1 MTITLR
7 TTKGSAL
14 TFAELDAN
22 FSDLNS
28 RLTTAENSNTTQ
40 TDLISGLQV
49 SVSSNDGDI
58 TTLNTTVSGY
68 GTRITNLESDMT
80 EFGTKDIN
88 FGSQHITYSNV
99 YANTGLFPSA
109 TTYEGMFVV
118 SDSGGE
124 AYYSHDT
131 AWEQIPNKVFKT
143 VTGNTG
149 SVVASAINSSISIT
163 GDSGVSTSLNSTSDG
178 LVIKRDYNTYNFT
191 AVNDSAA
198 ALVFQPDSRF
208 FLDSA
213 SNPTLY
219 LRRGETYKF
228 NITSLTHPIYIKS
241 AQSTG
246 TGDQYTN
253 GVINNGQQAGVLT
266 FTPPMNAPA
275 TLYYQ
280 ASTSAS
286 ITGTINIV

>member
-7 TTKGSAL
+7 NTKGSAL

-22 FSDLNS
+22 FTDLDG
-28 RLTTAENSNTTQ
+28 RLDTVEDGNVTQ
-40 TDLISGLQV
+40 TDLISALQT
-49 SVSSNDGDI
+49 SVSSNDDDI

-80 EFGTKDIN
+80 EFGTKDID
-88 FGSQHITYSNV
+88 FGSNQITYSNV
-99 YANTGLFPSA
+99 YANEAAFPSA

-118 SDSGGE
+118 NDSGGE

-131 AWEQIPNKVFKT
+131 IWTQIPSFVFRSI
-143 VTGNTG
+143 TGNTG
-149 SVVASAINSSISIT
+149 EVTATAVEDTFSIT
-163 GDSGVSTSLNSTSDG
+163 GDSGISTSLNSTLDG
-178 LVIKRDYNTYNFT
+178 LNINLDHVTYNMT
-191 AVNDSAA
+191 AENDSAA
-198 ALVFQPDSRF
+198 ALVFQPDNRF
-208 FLDSA
+208 FLDSS
-213 SNPTLY
+213 SNPDLY

-228 NITSLTHPIYIKS
+228 NITSLTHPIYIKT
-241 AQSTG
+241 AQTTG

>member
-22 FSDLNS
+22 FTDLDG
-28 RLTTAENSNTTQ
+28 RLDTVEDGNVTQ
-40 TDLISGLQV
+40 TDLISALQS
-49 SVSSNDGDI
+49 SVSSNDDDI

-68 GTRITNLESDMT
+68 GIRITNLESDMS
-80 EFGTKDIN
+80 EFGTKDID
-88 FGSQHITYSNV
+88 FGSNQITYSNI
-99 YANTGLFPSA
+99 YANAAAFPSA
-109 TTYEGMFVV
+109 TTYEGMFIV
-118 SDSGGE
+118 SDSDGE
-124 AYYSHDT
+124 AYFSHNN
-131 AWEQIPNKVFKT
+131 AWKEIPSLVFKT

-149 SVVASAINSSISIT
+149 TVTASTGTDTFSIS
-163 GDSGVSTSLNSTSDG
+163 GDSGISTALNLTSDG
-178 LVIKRDYNTYNFT
+178 LNISLDHVTYNFT
-191 AVNDSAA
+191 AENDSAA
-198 ALVFQPDSRF
+198 ALVFQPDDRF

-228 NITSLTHPIYIKS
+228 NITSLTHPIYIKT

-280 ASTSAS
+280 ASSSAD

>member
-22 FSDLNS
+22 FTDLDG
-28 RLTTAENSNTTQ
+28 RLDTVEDGNVTQ
-40 TDLISGLQV
+40 TDLISALQS
-49 SVSSNDGDI
+49 SVSSNDDDI

-68 GTRITNLESDMT
+68 GTRITNLESDMS
-80 EFGTKDIN
+80 EFGTKDID
-88 FGSQHITYSNV
+88 FGSNQITYSNV
-99 YANTGLFPSA
+99 YTNEASFPSA
-109 TTYEGMFVV
+109 GSYEGMFVV
-118 SDSGGE
+118 NDSGGE
-124 AYYSHDT
+124 AYYSHDS
-131 AWEQIPNKVFKT
+131 AWVQIPNLVFKT

-149 SVVASAINSSISIT
+149 TITASSNADTISIS
-163 GDSGVSTSLNSTSDG
+163 GDSGISTSLNSTSDG
-178 LVIKRDYNTYNFT
+178 LNISLDHVTYNLT
-191 AVNDSAA
+191 AENDSAA
-198 ALVFQPDSRF
+198 ALVFQQDDRF
-208 FLDSA
+208 FLSNS
-213 SNPTLY
+213 SNPDLY

-228 NITSLTHPIYIKS
+228 NITSLTHPIYIKT
-241 AQSTG
+241 AQTTG
-246 TGDQYTN
+246 TGDQYTS

-266 FTPPMNAPA
+266 FTPPMNAPS